1 MQVAVFAKP
10 LWTHWVEVFPSQ
22 RGDVAPDPISAHQR
36 KSKPSRPLRQR
47 CSAPASA
54 SRATA
59 PCCPRS
65 SPYSTS
71 RTLGRYAGDSAVAGC
86 GATQPTGQATR
97 CRRSLGQTAVK
108 SSMFREDVVG
118 SMSSPSADG
127 APRHLSV
134 DGMPDRRSLH
144 VASPSPWPIA
154 EMGRGISAPHA
165 HSLPP
170 LGCRRSVAH
179 SIVLDIAR
187 PQVPAR

>member
-1 MQVAVFAKP
+1 MEPAIPIYLKPATAREISVEYTFQTTHYSSMIHISVHFASP
-10 LWTHWVEVFPSQ
+10 
-22 RGDVAPDPISAHQR
+22 
-36 KSKPSRPLRQR
+36 KPSRPLRQR

-71 RTLGRYAGDSAVAGC
+71 RTLGRYAGDRAVAGC

-134 DGMPDRRSLH
+134 DGMPARRSLH
-144 VASPSPWPIA
+144 VAIVHL
-154 EMGRGISAPHA
+154 RRHA
-165 HSLPP
+165 HFTAPP
-170 LGCRRSVAH
+170 SA
-179 SIVLDIAR
+179 
-187 PQVPAR
+187 